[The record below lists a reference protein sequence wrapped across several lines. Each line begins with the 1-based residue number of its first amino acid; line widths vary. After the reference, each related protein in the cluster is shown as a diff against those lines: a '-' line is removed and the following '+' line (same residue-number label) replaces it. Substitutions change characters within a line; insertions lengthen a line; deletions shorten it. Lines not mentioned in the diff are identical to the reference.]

1 LQYYILISRQTQ
13 AFLSEGMERAKVWG
27 VPMLQGLVEKEVY
40 KVEAGLR
47 KIKRKY
53 HRRHREERI

>member
-1 LQYYILISRQTQ
+1 MQYYILISRQTQ

>member
-1 LQYYILISRQTQ
+1 MQHYILISRQTQ